1 MAKIVPLPDGS
12 KLVKEEV
19 SGPSSYTAGGFP
31 VRMRELS
38 VVTEVVRAKCDTGLL
53 VEERIPAASG
63 NLVSLRVYWPSG
75 ASGVPMVEVAEGT
88 DLSAVKFTVWAIGY

>member
-38 VVTEVVRAKCDTGLL
+38 VVTEVVRAKCDT
-53 VEERIPAASG
+53 R
-63 NLVSLRVYWPSG
+63 G
-75 ASGVPMVEVAEGT
+75 AHTSRLGQPRLA
-88 DLSAVKFTVWAIGY
+88 